1 MFHHFDHQMIGICVL
16 SKSQAMRPEL
26 IIYALPLCW
35 STILYTCLLTNNCP
49 HVRTIK
55 SHICDLELVQNDRP
69 IARGQVESNASTS
82 SNLPVVLEP

>member
-49 HVRTIK
+49 HVRITK
-55 SHICDLELVQNDRP
+55 ATYVTWNLCKMTDLL
-69 IARGQVESNASTS
+69 
-82 SNLPVVLEP
+82 LEDK